1 MLSGG
6 SKKLEKTGNRART
19 VKLFKPARTVG
30 STLG

>member
-6 SKKLEKTGNRART
+6 SKKLEKTGNSART
-19 VKLFKPARTVG
+19 FKPARTVG